1 MISSKAMNVL
11 LVTGV
16 FIQFPLMCKPY
27 RMVSTLLVPGLSES
41 IPAMLGSITVFLMEL
56 FIGFL
61 RSV

>member
-1 MISSKAMNVL
+1 MNVL

-27 RMVSTLLVPGLSES
+27 RMVSTLLIPGLSES
-41 IPAMLGSITVFLMEL
+41 TPAMLGSIAMFLMEL

>member
-1 MISSKAMNVL
+1 MNVL